1 MGKGY
6 RYFAIV
12 DAERGVDDP
21 LAVVREWDT
30 EGGFT
35 NEEVLTSAGWES
47 TNRLERL
54 RTSVGHTDQQ
64 AVPIGPPAVEPPAPA
79 GERVAV
85 VPKKNLVK
93 LGVRIGVP
101 VVLLVIA
108 VVGGNAFSA
117 RTSTVGDCLR
127 GSIDKPENVESV
139 ACGPDADYRVVGKS
153 QGVDRARSTASATC
167 EAFGTTDAVFWE
179 GLSSSV
185 GTALCLED
193 LKNPGERVPA
203 VGDCVKGDLTALS
216 KVHKVE
222 CGPEAEYKVLG
233 KDVELT
239 ANSQSSPTCVD
250 FPAASV
256 KLSWER
262 KGAVVPANNVLC
274 LEDLKG

>member
-1 MGKGY
+1 MGNGY

-35 NEEVLTSAGWES
+35 NEEVFTSAGWES
-47 TNRLERL
+47 TNRLARL
-54 RTSVGHTDQQ
+54 RAGAGHTDQR
-64 AVPIGPPAVEPPAPA
+64 AVPIGPPAVEPPAPVR
-79 GERVAV
+79 ELVAV
-85 VPKKNLVK
+85 APKKNLVK
-93 LGVRIGVP
+93 LAVRIGVP

-108 VVGGNAFSA
+108 VVGGNAYSS
-117 RTSTVGDCLR
+117 RTSSVGDCLR
-127 GSIDKPENVESV
+127 GSIDKPEDVRPV
-139 ACGPDADYRVVGKS
+139 TCGSAADYKVVGKTR
-153 QGVDRARSTASATC
+153 GVDEARATASTTC

-179 GLSSSV
+179 GLSGSP

-193 LKNPGERVPA
+193 LRNPGPRVPA
-203 VGDCVKGDLTALS
+203 VGDCVKGDLTVLET
-216 KVHKVE
+216 VHKVE

-262 KGAVVPANNVLC
+262 KGAAIPADNVLC